1 MYAADD
7 TIVALATPPGRGGLA
22 VVRLSGAHA
31 VSVAERLIA
40 GAARLEPRRAT
51 LVRVVGDGGNRGAPA
66 SAQQGYGAASRAP
79 RHSDTRATAAP
90 GAASGPGAAPA
101 TSWDVLDEAI
111 ATRFDGP
118 ASYTGED
125 VVEFSVHGSPVVVA
139 EIVAAAVAAGA
150 RLARGGEF
158 TLRAFLNG
166 RLDLTRAEAVRD
178 LVEATTPAQAKMALD
193 QLQGTL
199 AERIG
204 EIERLLFELT
214 AKLEASGDFPE
225 EGYRFISPEETLGAV
240 RAARGRMDALLA
252 ESRRGRLLREGI
264 TVAIAG
270 RPNVGKSTL
279 FNRLAGVE
287 RAIVTAVPG
296 TTRDLI
302 TEAVMLSGVRMTL
315 VDTAGVR
322 WTTDPVER
330 EGVLRAEKATAAADV
345 VVVVL
350 DASVPLTEADRDLL
364 GATASR
370 ARVVAANKSDLP
382 RVWEPGQL
390 TELAPAAAGASEA
403 TGSRPPTAGEVT
415 DHQAAARLFPP
426 WQVASEGVVAVSAKS
441 GAGIDELIGA
451 IARACGVAGGGELP
465 HISNA
470 RQIELLGRS
479 TETLIMLEDKLV
491 SGGADVPEELVL
503 ADVREA
509 SEHLQEVTG
518 KRTTDDLLDAIFS
531 TFCIGK

>member
-1 MYAADD
+1 MFSADD

-22 VVRLSGAHA
+22 VVRLSGPQAA
-31 VSVAERLIA
+31 PIAERLIA
-40 GAARLEPRRAT
+40 GAPRLEPRRAT
-51 LVRVVGDGGNRGAPA
+51 LVRVVIRDGGA
-66 SAQQGYGAASRAP
+66 SP
-79 RHSDTRATAAP
+79 
-90 GAASGPGAAPA
+90 
-101 TSWDVLDEAI
+101 DVVDEAI
-111 ATRFDGP
+111 VTRFEGP

-139 EIVAAAVAAGA
+139 EVVGAAVAAGA
-150 RLARGGEF
+150 RHARAGEF

-204 EIERLLFELT
+204 EIEGLLFDLT
-214 AKLEASGDFPE
+214 AKLEASGDFPDQ
-225 EGYRFISPEETLGAV
+225 GYHFISPEETLAAV
-240 RAARGRMDALLA
+240 RAARGRMEALLA

-322 WTTDPVER
+322 STADPVER
-330 EGVLRAEKATAAADV
+330 EGVLRAEKAIAAGDV
-345 VVVVL
+345 VVVVV
-350 DASVPLTEADRDLL
+350 DGSAPLTDADRDLL
-364 GATASR
+364 EATTAR
-370 ARVVAANKSDLP
+370 ARVVVANKSDL
-382 RVWEPGQL
+382 
-390 TELAPAAAGASEA
+390 AAAGGHAPVVPGGSE
-403 TGSRPPTAGEVT
+403 TP
-415 DHQAAARLFPP
+415 AAP
-426 WQVASEGVVAVSAKS
+426 VASRGMVAVSAKS
-441 GAGIDELIGA
+441 GEGIDDLVRA
-451 IARACGVAGGGELP
+451 IARVGGVAGGGELP

-470 RQIELLGRS
+470 RQTRLLGRS
-479 TETLIMLEDKLV
+479 TEALIRLEDKL
-491 SGGADVPEELVL
+491 SYGGLIVAEELVL

-509 SEHLQEVTG
+509 LDYLQEVTG
-518 KRTTDDLLDAIFS
+518 RRTTDELLDAIFS
-531 TFCIGK
+531 GFCIGK

>member
-1 MYAADD
+1 MFSADD

-22 VVRLSGAHA
+22 VVRLSGPQA
-31 VSVAERLIA
+31 VSIAERLIA
-40 GAARLEPRRAT
+40 GAPRLEPRRAT
-51 LVRVVGDGGNRGAPA
+51 LVRVVSRRAGGGDSGGGCGRAGRGGAFAAGSGGPEPDAEA
-66 SAQQGYGAASRAP
+66 SA
-79 RHSDTRATAAP
+79 
-90 GAASGPGAAPA
+90 
-101 TSWDVLDEAI
+101 DVVDEAI
-111 ATRFDGP
+111 VTRFAGP

-125 VVEFSVHGSPVVVA
+125 VVEFSVHGSPVVVG
-139 EIVAAAVAAGA
+139 ELVGAAVAAGA

-193 QLQGTL
+193 QLHGTL

-204 EIERLLFELT
+204 EIESLLFNLT

-225 EGYRFISPEETLGAV
+225 EGYRFITPEETLAAV
-240 RAARGRMDALLA
+240 REARLRLEALLA

-322 WTTDPVER
+322 STTDLVER
-330 EGVLRAEKATAAADV
+330 EGVLRAEKAIAAADV

-350 DASVPLTEADRDLL
+350 DASAPLTEADRDLL
-364 GATASR
+364 EATA
-370 ARVVAANKSDLP
+370 ARPSVIVANKCDLAQA
-382 RVWEPGQL
+382 WAPGQT
-390 TELAPAAAGASEA
+390 TESCPSATGAGDAAASAAAAGHTPAVPAASETRA
-403 TGSRPPTAGEVT
+403 EPAASR
-415 DHQAAARLFPP
+415 D
-426 WQVASEGVVAVSAKS
+426 VVAVSAKH
-441 GAGIDELIGA
+441 GAGIDELIRS
-451 IARACGVAGGGELP
+451 IARACGLSGGGELP

-470 RQIELLGRS
+470 RQITLLGRS
-479 TETLIMLEDKLV
+479 TEVLIKLDDTLSI
-491 SGGADVPEELVL
+491 GGSNVPEELVL

-509 SEHLQEVTG
+509 ADALQEVTG

-531 TFCIGK
+531 AFCVGK

>member
-1 MYAADD
+1 M
-7 TIVALATPPGRGGLA
+7 
-22 VVRLSGAHA
+22 
-31 VSVAERLIA
+31 
-40 GAARLEPRRAT
+40 
-51 LVRVVGDGGNRGAPA
+51 
-66 SAQQGYGAASRAP
+66 
-79 RHSDTRATAAP
+79 
-90 GAASGPGAAPA
+90 
-101 TSWDVLDEAI
+101 DEAI
-111 ATRFDGP
+111 VTRFVGP

-139 EIVAAAVAAGA
+139 ELVGAAVAAGA

-193 QLQGTL
+193 QLHGTL

-204 EIERLLFELT
+204 EIEGLLFDLT

-225 EGYRFISPEETLGAV
+225 EGYRFISPEETLAAV
-240 RAARGRMDALLA
+240 RAARGRMEALLA

-322 WTTDPVER
+322 STTDLVER
-330 EGVLRAEKATAAADV
+330 EGVLRAEKAIAAADV
-345 VVVVL
+345 VVVVV
-350 DASVPLTEADRDLL
+350 DASTPLTEADRDLL
-364 GATASR
+364 EATASR
-370 ARVVAANKSDLP
+370 PRVVVANKCDLA
-382 RVWEPGQL
+382 EPA
-390 TELAPAAAGASEA
+390 TRDAAG
-403 TGSRPPTAGEVT
+403 GAGC
-415 DHQAAARLFPP
+415 QRQFN
-426 WQVASEGVVAVSAKS
+426 VASSQCRINFASSQCHVNFAS
-441 GAGIDELIGA
+441 GLAFDGRGFGE
-451 IARACGVAGGGELP
+451 ARHG
-465 HISNA
+465 H
-470 RQIELLGRS
+470 R
-479 TETLIMLEDKLV
+479 
-491 SGGADVPEELVL
+491 
-503 ADVREA
+503 
-509 SEHLQEVTG
+509 
-518 KRTTDDLLDAIFS
+518 RTD
-531 TFCIGK
+531 

>member
-1 MYAADD
+1 MFSADD

-22 VVRLSGAHA
+22 VVRLSGPHA
-31 VSVAERLIA
+31 ASIAERLIA
-40 GAARLEPRRAT
+40 GAPRLEPRRAT
-51 LVRVVGDGGNRGAPA
+51 LVRVVSCGGGGSGGSAGRGE
-66 SAQQGYGAASRAP
+66 GE
-79 RHSDTRATAAP
+79 AAP
-90 GAASGPGAAPA
+90 GAAAAL
-101 TSWDVLDEAI
+101 DIVDEALV
-111 ATRFDGP
+111 TRFEGP

-125 VVEFSVHGSPVVVA
+125 LVEFSVHGSPVIVA
-139 EIVAAAVAAGA
+139 EVVSAAVAAGA

-204 EIERLLFELT
+204 EIEGLLFDLT

-225 EGYRFISPEETLGAV
+225 EGYRFISPEEALAAI
-240 RAARGRMDALLA
+240 RAARGRMEALLA

-322 WTTDPVER
+322 STTDLVER
-330 EGVLRAEKATAAADV
+330 EGVLRAEKAIAAADL

-350 DASVPLTEADRDLL
+350 DASAPLTEADADLL
-364 GATASR
+364 DTTASR
-370 ARVVAANKSDLP
+370 ARVVVANKSDLV
-382 RVWEPGQL
+382 RALRLGQL
-390 TELAPAAAGASEA
+390 TETRSAAAGAA
-403 TGSRPPTAGEVT
+403 TAGE
-415 DHQAAARLFPP
+415 DAAAR
-426 WQVASEGVVAVSAKS
+426 EDVAVSAKS
-441 GAGIDELIGA
+441 GAGIDQLIRA
-451 IARACGVAGGGELP
+451 IARASGVSGGGELP

-479 TETLIMLEDKLV
+479 TETLIKLEDTLS
-491 SGGADVPEELVL
+491 SGGANIPEELVL
-503 ADVREA
+503 ADLREA
-509 SEHLQEVTG
+509 SDYLREVTG

-531 TFCIGK
+531 AFCIGK

>member
-1 MYAADD
+1 MFSADD

-22 VVRLSGAHA
+22 VVRLSGPHA
-31 VSVAERLIA
+31 ASIAERLIA
-40 GAARLEPRRAT
+40 GAPRLEPRRAT
-51 LVRVVGDGGNRGAPA
+51 LVRVVSRGGGGSGGSAGRGE
-66 SAQQGYGAASRAP
+66 GE
-79 RHSDTRATAAP
+79 AAP
-90 GAASGPGAAPA
+90 GAAAAL
-101 TSWDVLDEAI
+101 DIVDEALV
-111 ATRFDGP
+111 TRFEGP

-125 VVEFSVHGSPVVVA
+125 LVEFSVHGSPVIVA
-139 EIVAAAVAAGA
+139 EVVSAAVAAGA

-204 EIERLLFELT
+204 EIEGLLFDLT

-225 EGYRFISPEETLGAV
+225 EGYRFISPEEALAAI
-240 RAARGRMDALLA
+240 RAARGRMEALLA

-322 WTTDPVER
+322 STTDPVER
-330 EGVLRAEKATAAADV
+330 EGVLRAEKAIAAADV

-350 DASVPLTEADRDLL
+350 DASAPLTEADADLL
-364 GATASR
+364 DTTASR
-370 ARVVAANKSDLP
+370 ARVVVANKSDLV
-382 RVWEPGQL
+382 RALRLGQL
-390 TELAPAAAGASEA
+390 TETRSAAAGAA
-403 TGSRPPTAGEVT
+403 TAGE
-415 DHQAAARLFPP
+415 DAAAR
-426 WQVASEGVVAVSAKS
+426 EDVAVSAKHGS
-441 GAGIDELIGA
+441 GIDELIRA
-451 IARACGVAGGGELP
+451 IARAGGVSGGGELP

-479 TETLIMLEDKLV
+479 TETLIRLEDTL
-491 SGGADVPEELVL
+491 SLGGSNMPEELVL
-503 ADVREA
+503 ADLREA
-509 SEHLQEVTG
+509 SDYLREVTG

-531 TFCIGK
+531 AFCIGK

>member
-1 MYAADD
+1 MFSADD

-22 VVRLSGAHA
+22 VVRLSGPSA
-31 VSVAERLIA
+31 VSIAEQLMD
-40 GAARLEPRRAT
+40 GAPRLEPRRAT
-51 LVRVVGDGGNRGAPA
+51 LVRVVRRGGEASGGQAGGGGEGAPA
-66 SAQQGYGAASRAP
+66 AA
-79 RHSDTRATAAP
+79 AAL
-90 GAASGPGAAPA
+90 
-101 TSWDVLDEAI
+101 DVVDEALV
-111 ATRFDGP
+111 TRFEGP

-139 EIVAAAVAAGA
+139 GVIGAAVAAGA

-204 EIERLLFELT
+204 EIEGLLFDLT
-214 AKLEASGDFPE
+214 AKLEASGDFPD
-225 EGYRFISPEETLGAV
+225 EGYRFISPEETRAV
-240 RAARGRMDALLA
+240 IREARGRMDALLA

-322 WTTDPVER
+322 STTDPVER
-330 EGVLRAEKATAAADV
+330 EGVLRAEKAIAAADL

-350 DASVPLTEADRDLL
+350 DASAPLTEADRDLL
-364 GATASR
+364 EATASR
-370 ARVVAANKSDLP
+370 ARVVVANKSDLA
-382 RVWEPGQL
+382 RAWELGQRIE
-390 TELAPAAAGASEA
+390 TRSAAEAGDAPIAPSASAGPSAPV
-403 TGSRPPTAGEVT
+403 TPTASDGE
-415 DHQAAARLFPP
+415 L
-426 WQVASEGVVAVSAKS
+426 EVSAKH
-441 GAGIDELIGA
+441 GTGIDELIRA
-451 IARACGVAGGGELP
+451 IARAGGVSGGGELP
-465 HISNA
+465 HVSNA
-470 RQIELLGRS
+470 RQIRLLGLS
-479 TETLIMLEDKLV
+479 TEALLKLEDTLS

-518 KRTTDDLLDAIFS
+518 KRTTDDLLDTIFS
-531 TFCIGK
+531 AFCIGK

>member
-1 MYAADD
+1 MFCADD

-22 VVRLSGAHA
+22 VVRLSGPHA
-31 VSVAERLIA
+31 VSIAERLIA
-40 GAARLEPRRAT
+40 GAPRLAPRRAT
-51 LVRVVGDGGNRGAPA
+51 LVRMVSRGGGASGGGEGRVGEGE
-66 SAQQGYGAASRAP
+66 
-79 RHSDTRATAAP
+79 AAP
-90 GAASGPGAAPA
+90 GAAAAPV
-101 TSWDVLDEAI
+101 VLDEALV
-111 ATRFDGP
+111 TRFEGP

-139 EIVAAAVAAGA
+139 EVIGAAVAAGA
-150 RLARGGEF
+150 RLASGGEF

-204 EIERLLFELT
+204 EIEGLLFDLT
-214 AKLEASGDFPE
+214 AKLEASADFPE
-225 EGYRFISPEETLGAV
+225 EGYRFISPEETLSTI
-240 RAARGRMDALLA
+240 RAARRRMEALLA

-322 WTTDPVER
+322 STTDPVER
-330 EGVLRAEKATAAADV
+330 EGVLRAERAIAAADV

-364 GATASR
+364 EATEAR
-370 ARVVAANKSDLP
+370 ARVVVANKSDLAGAGETSP
-382 RVWEPGQL
+382 S
-390 TELAPAAAGASEA
+390 PAASG
-403 TGSRPPTAGEVT
+403 
-415 DHQAAARLFPP
+415 D
-426 WQVASEGVVAVSAKS
+426 VVAASAKH
-441 GAGIDELIGA
+441 GTGIDELIRA
-451 IARACGVAGGGELP
+451 IARSCGVAGGSELP

-470 RQIELLGRS
+470 RQIALLGHS
-479 TETLIMLEDKLV
+479 TEALLRLEDTIS
-491 SGGADVPEELVL
+491 SGGANVPEELVL
-503 ADVREA
+503 ADVRAA
-509 SEHLQEVTG
+509 SDYLQEVTG

-531 TFCIGK
+531 GFCIGK

>member
-1 MYAADD
+1 MFSADD

-22 VVRLSGAHA
+22 VVRLSGPKA
-31 VSVAERLIA
+31 VSIAERLIA
-40 GAARLEPRRAT
+40 GAPRLEPRRAT
-51 LVRVVGDGGNRGAPA
+51 LVRVVRGSGGGGGGGEGEPTPGIA
-66 SAQQGYGAASRAP
+66 
-79 RHSDTRATAAP
+79 AAP
-90 GAASGPGAAPA
+90 
-101 TSWDVLDEAI
+101 DVVDEALV
-111 ATRFDGP
+111 TRFEGP

-125 VVEFSVHGSPVVVA
+125 VVEFSVHGSPVIVA
-139 EIVAAAVAAGA
+139 EVVGAAVAAGA

-204 EIERLLFELT
+204 EIESLLFDLT
-214 AKLEASGDFPE
+214 ARLEASGDFPE

-240 RAARGRMDALLA
+240 RAARARMEALLA

-279 FNRLAGVE
+279 FNRLAGVD

-322 WTTDPVER
+322 STADPVER
-330 EGVLRAEKATAAADV
+330 EGVLRAEKAIAAADV

-350 DASVPLTEADRDLL
+350 DASAPLTEADGDLL
-364 GATASR
+364 DTTATG
-370 ARVVAANKSDLP
+370 ARVVVENKSDLA
-382 RVWEPGQL
+382 RAWGPGRP
-390 TELAPAAAGASEA
+390 EASSASASGAGPAASAREA
-403 TGSRPPTAGEVT
+403 
-415 DHQAAARLFPP
+415 
-426 WQVASEGVVAVSAKS
+426 VVVSAKS
-441 GAGIDELIGA
+441 GAGIDELIRA
-451 IARACGVAGGGELP
+451 IARAGGVAGGGELP

-470 RQIELLGRS
+470 RQIDLLGHS
-479 TETLIMLEDKLV
+479 TEALERLEDRLV
-491 SGGADVPEELVL
+491 RSGSNVPEELVL
-503 ADVREA
+503 ADLREA
-509 SEHLQEVTG
+509 SEYLREVTG
-518 KRTTDDLLDAIFS
+518 NRTTEDLLDAIFS
-531 TFCIGK
+531 AFCIGK

>member
-1 MYAADD
+1 MYSADD

-22 VVRLSGAHA
+22 VVRLSGPHA
-31 VSVAERLIA
+31 VSIAERMIA
-40 GAARLEPRRAT
+40 GAPRLKPRRAT
-51 LVRVVGDGGNRGAPA
+51 LVRVVGDGGDRGAPA
-66 SAQQGYGAASRAP
+66 SAQQGYGAASKAP
-79 RHSDTRATAAP
+79 RHSVARATAAP

-101 TSWDVLDEAI
+101 ASRDVLDEALV
-111 ATRFDGP
+111 TRFEAP

-139 EIVAAAVAAGA
+139 EVVDAAVAAGA

-204 EIERLLFELT
+204 EIERRLFDLT

-225 EGYRFISPEETLGAV
+225 EGYRFISPEETLGAI
-240 RAARGRMDALLA
+240 RAARERMEALLA

-287 RAIVTAVPG
+287 RAIVTAIPG

-364 GATASR
+364 DTTASR
-370 ARVVAANKSDLP
+370 AHVVAANKCDLA
-382 RVWEPGQL
+382 RAWEIGQL
-390 TELAPAAAGASEA
+390 PERGEKSAGRGGSDAS
-403 TGSRPPTAGEVT
+403 V
-415 DHQAAARLFPP
+415 AARE
-426 WQVASEGVVAVSAKS
+426 VAAVSAKS
-441 GAGIDELIGA
+441 GAGIDDLIGA

-470 RQIELLGRS
+470 RQIALLGRS
-479 TETLIMLEDKLV
+479 TETLVRLEDALA

-518 KRTTDDLLDAIFS
+518 RRTTDELLDAIFS

>member
-1 MYAADD
+1 MFSPDD

-31 VSVAERLIA
+31 ASIAERLTA
-40 GAARLEPRRAT
+40 GAPRLEPRRAT
-51 LVRVVGDGGNRGAPA
+51 LVRVVSPGGAGVDGGCGGSGASEPDNA
-66 SAQQGYGAASRAP
+66 GAA
-79 RHSDTRATAAP
+79 H
-90 GAASGPGAAPA
+90 
-101 TSWDVLDEAI
+101 VLDEAI
-111 ATRFDGP
+111 VTRFEGP

-125 VVEFSVHGSPVVVA
+125 VVEFSVHGSPV
-139 EIVAAAVAAGA
+139 IVEALVSAAVAAGA
-150 RLARGGEF
+150 RHARAGEF

-178 LVEATTPAQAKMALD
+178 LIEATTPAQAKMAMD

-204 EIERLLFELT
+204 EIEGLLFDLT

-225 EGYRFISPEETLGAV
+225 EGYCFVSPEETLAAV
-240 RAARGRMDALLA
+240 RAARGAMEALLA

-302 TEAVMLSGVRMTL
+302 TESVMLSGVRMTL

-322 WTTDPVER
+322 STTDPVER
-330 EGVLRAEKATAAADV
+330 EGVLRAERAIAAADV
-345 VVVVL
+345 VVVVV
-350 DASVPLTEADRDLL
+350 DASAPLTEADRDLL
-364 GATASR
+364 EATATR
-370 ARVVAANKSDLP
+370 PRVVVANKCDLG
-382 RVWEPGQL
+382 RAWELGQL
-390 TELAPAAAGASEA
+390 TEARSATAADASVAAVTPAEAAALASRDAPAAGASPSS
-403 TGSRPPTAGEVT
+403 TLTS
-415 DHQAAARLFPP
+415 AASPSSSVSNLALAASAR
-426 WQVASEGVVAVSAKS
+426 Q

-451 IARACGVAGGGELP
+451 IARVCGLADGGELP
-465 HISNA
+465 HISNS
-470 RQIELLGRS
+470 RQIALLGRS
-479 TETLIMLEDKLV
+479 TEAFTRLENTLTL
-491 SGGADVPEELVL
+491 GGVNVPEALVL

-509 SEHLQEVTG
+509 ADALQEVTG

-531 TFCIGK
+531 AFCVGK

>member
-1 MYAADD
+1 MFSADD
-7 TIVALATPPGRGGLA
+7 TIVALATPPGRGGMA
-22 VVRLSGAHA
+22 VVRLSGPQA
-31 VSVAERLIA
+31 VAIAERLIA
-40 GAARLEPRRAT
+40 DAPRLEPRRAT
-51 LVRVVGDGGNRGAPA
+51 LVRVVSRGGQNEPA
-66 SAQQGYGAASRAP
+66 AVAAASLN
-79 RHSDTRATAAP
+79 
-90 GAASGPGAAPA
+90 
-101 TSWDVLDEAI
+101 VVDEAI
-111 ATRFDGP
+111 VTRFVGP

-125 VVEFSVHGSPVVVA
+125 VVEFSMHGSPVVVG
-139 EIVAAAVAAGA
+139 ELVGAAVAAGA

-204 EIERLLFELT
+204 EIEAILFDLT

-225 EGYRFISPEETLGAV
+225 EGYRFISPEQTVAAI
-240 RAARGRMDALLA
+240 RTARGRMEALLA

-296 TTRDLI
+296 TTRDLL

-322 WTTDPVER
+322 STTDPVER
-330 EGVLRAEKATAAADV
+330 EGVLRAEKATAASDV
-345 VVVVL
+345 VLVVL
-350 DASVPLTEADRDLL
+350 DASEALTEADRDLL
-364 GATASR
+364 AATAVR
-370 ARVVAANKSDLP
+370 ARVVVANKSDLGRAP
-382 RVWEPGQL
+382 MVGQMTEFDLAGPVSDTRV
-390 TELAPAAAGASEA
+390 APAPGYDRSGGPLSSQGA
-403 TGSRPPTAGEVT
+403 
-415 DHQAAARLFPP
+415 
-426 WQVASEGVVAVSAKS
+426 VAISAKL
-441 GAGIDELIGA
+441 GTGIDELVRA
-451 IARACGVAGGGELP
+451 MARASGVAGSGELP

-470 RQIELLGRS
+470 RQIGLLGRS
-479 TETLIMLEDKLV
+479 TEALHRLEDKL
-491 SGGADVPEELVL
+491 SRGGSDVPEELVL

-509 SEHLQEVTG
+509 WDYLQEVTG

-531 TFCIGK
+531 SFCIGK

>member
-1 MYAADD
+1 MFSADD

-22 VVRLSGAHA
+22 VVRLSGQHA
-31 VSVAERLIA
+31 VSIAERLIA
-40 GAARLEPRRAT
+40 GAPRLEPRRAT
-51 LVRVVGDGGNRGAPA
+51 LVRVVNRGGPSTFALSGFGETPK
-66 SAQQGYGAASRAP
+66 AP
-79 RHSDTRATAAP
+79 RHSDTRATAP
-90 GAASGPGAAPA
+90 GAAVAA
-101 TSWDVLDEAI
+101 DVVDEALV
-111 ATRFDGP
+111 TRFEGP

-125 VVEFSVHGSPVVVA
+125 VVEFSVHGSPVVVG
-139 EIVAAAVAAGA
+139 ELVGAAVAAGA

-178 LVEATTPAQAKMALD
+178 LVEATTPVQAKMALD
-193 QLQGTL
+193 QLHGTL

-204 EIERLLFELT
+204 EIEGLLFDLT

-225 EGYRFISPEETLGAV
+225 EGYRFISPEETLAAV
-240 RAARGRMDALLA
+240 REARGRMEALLA

-287 RAIVTAVPG
+287 RSIVTAVPG

-322 WTTDPVER
+322 STTDLVER
-330 EGVLRAEKATAAADV
+330 EGVLRAEKAIAAADV

-350 DASVPLTEADRDLL
+350 DASAPLTEADRDLL
-364 GATASR
+364 EATAAR
-370 ARVVAANKSDLP
+370 PRVVVANKCDLAQA
-382 RVWEPGQL
+382 WALGQP
-390 TELAPAAAGASEA
+390 TEYGSAAVKGASGASPSPAASASS
-403 TGSRPPTAGEVT
+403 TSP
-415 DHQAAARLFPP
+415 
-426 WQVASEGVVAVSAKS
+426 AVSHVTLAASAKQ
-441 GAGIDELIGA
+441 GEGIDELIGA
-451 IARACGVAGGGELP
+451 IARVCGFADGGELP
-465 HISNA
+465 HISNP
-470 RQIELLGRS
+470 RQIRLLGRS
-479 TETLIMLEDKLV
+479 TEALIRLEDSL
-491 SGGADVPEELVL
+491 SIGGMNVPEELVL

-509 SEHLQEVTG
+509 ADALQEVTG

-531 TFCIGK
+531 AFCVGK

>member
-1 MYAADD
+1 MFSADD

-22 VVRLSGAHA
+22 VVRLSGPRAA
-31 VSVAERLIA
+31 SIAERLIA
-40 GAARLEPRRAT
+40 GAPRLEPRRAT
-51 LVRVVGDGGNRGAPA
+51 LVRVVSRGVGASGGNEGL
-66 SAQQGYGAASRAP
+66 GGEGE
-79 RHSDTRATAAP
+79 AAP
-90 GAASGPGAAPA
+90 GAAAAL
-101 TSWDVLDEAI
+101 DIVDEALV
-111 ATRFDGP
+111 TRFEGP

-125 VVEFSVHGSPVVVA
+125 LVEFSVHGSPVIVA
-139 EIVAAAVAAGA
+139 EVVSAAVAAGA

-204 EIERLLFELT
+204 EIEGLLFDLT

-225 EGYRFISPEETLGAV
+225 EGYRFISPEEALAAI
-240 RAARGRMDALLA
+240 RAARGRMEALLA

-322 WTTDPVER
+322 STTDLVER
-330 EGVLRAEKATAAADV
+330 EGVLRAEKAIAAADL

-350 DASVPLTEADRDLL
+350 DASAPLTEADADLL
-364 GATASR
+364 DTTASR
-370 ARVVAANKSDLP
+370 ARVVVANKSDLV
-382 RVWEPGQL
+382 RAWEPGQL
-390 TELAPAAAGASEA
+390 TETRSAA
-403 TGSRPPTAGEVT
+403 TARE
-415 DHQAAARLFPP
+415 
-426 WQVASEGVVAVSAKS
+426 EVAVSAKH
-441 GAGIDELIGA
+441 GIGIDELIRA
-451 IARACGVAGGGELP
+451 IARAGGVSGGGELP

-479 TETLIMLEDKLV
+479 TETLIKLEDTL
-491 SGGADVPEELVL
+491 SLGGSNIPEELVL
-503 ADVREA
+503 ADLREA
-509 SEHLQEVTG
+509 SDYLREVTG

-531 TFCIGK
+531 AFCIGK

>member
-1 MYAADD
+1 MFSADD

-22 VVRLSGAHA
+22 VVRLSGPHA
-31 VSVAERLIA
+31 VSIAERLIA
-40 GAARLEPRRAT
+40 GAPRLEPRRAT
-51 LVRVVGDGGNRGAPA
+51 LVRVVSGGGGA
-66 SAQQGYGAASRAP
+66 SGGSGGLGGERE
-79 RHSDTRATAAP
+79 AAP
-90 GAASGPGAAPA
+90 GAAAALEI
-101 TSWDVLDEAI
+101 VDEALV
-111 ATRFDGP
+111 TRFEGP

-125 VVEFSVHGSPVVVA
+125 VVEFSVHGSPVIVA
-139 EIVAAAVAAGA
+139 EVVSAAVAAGA

-204 EIERLLFELT
+204 EIERLLFDVT

-225 EGYRFISPEETLGAV
+225 EGYRFISPGEALAAI
-240 RAARGRMDALLA
+240 RAARGRMEALLA

-322 WTTDPVER
+322 STTDPVER
-330 EGVLRAEKATAAADV
+330 EGVLRAEKATAAADLA
-345 VVVVL
+345 VVVL
-350 DASVPLTEADRDLL
+350 DASAPLTKADADLL
-364 GATASR
+364 NTTAPR
-370 ARVVAANKSDLP
+370 ARVVVFNKSDLA
-382 RVWEPGQL
+382 RAWDLGQL
-390 TELAPAAAGASEA
+390 TEACSTAAGSGDAAASQTLA
-403 TGSRPPTAGEVT
+403 TAPELVS
-415 DHQAAARLFPP
+415 
-426 WQVASEGVVAVSAKS
+426 VSATS
-441 GAGIDELIGA
+441 GAGIDELIRA
-451 IARACGVAGGGELP
+451 IARVGGVSGGGELP

-470 RQIELLGRS
+470 RQIALLGRS
-479 TETLIMLEDKLV
+479 TEALARLEDTLLV
-491 SGGADVPEELVL
+491 GGTSIPEEIVL
-503 ADVREA
+503 AEVREA
-509 SEHLQEVTG
+509 SDHLREVTG
-518 KRTTDDLLDAIFS
+518 KRTTDDLLEAIFS
-531 TFCIGK
+531 AFCIGK

>member
-1 MYAADD
+1 MFCADD

-22 VVRLSGAHA
+22 VVRLSGPQARRI
-31 VSVAERLIA
+31 AEALLVPA
-40 GAARLEPRRAT
+40 TPLEPRRAT
-51 LVRVVGDGGNRGAPA
+51 LVRVAGGEG
-66 SAQQGYGAASRAP
+66 
-79 RHSDTRATAAP
+79 
-90 GAASGPGAAPA
+90 
-101 TSWDVLDEAI
+101 VVDEAI
-111 ATRFDGP
+111 ATFFAGP

-125 VVEFSVHGSPVVVA
+125 VVEFSVHGSPVVVG
-139 EIVAAAVAAGA
+139 EVVAAAVAAGA

-178 LVEATTPAQAKMALD
+178 LVEATTPAQARMALD

-204 EIERLLFELT
+204 EIESGLFDLT

-225 EGYRFISPEETLGAV
+225 EGYHFISPQETLTAV
-240 RAARGRMDALLA
+240 REARGRIDALLA
-252 ESRRGRLLREGI
+252 ESRRGRLLREGL

-296 TTRDLI
+296 TTRDLL

-322 WTTDPVER
+322 ATADVVER
-330 EGVLRAEKATAAADV
+330 EGVRRAEQAIAAADV
-345 VVVVL
+345 VLVVL
-350 DASVPLTEADRDLL
+350 DASSPLTAADRDLL
-364 GATASR
+364 EATASSAR
-370 ARVVAANKSDLP
+370 AVVLNKSDL
-382 RVWEPGQL
+382 
-390 TELAPAAAGASEA
+390 APAWETRELTGAGVAAPDSIAI
-403 TGSRPPTAGEVT
+403 
-415 DHQAAARLFPP
+415 
-426 WQVASEGVVAVSAKS
+426 SAKQ
-441 GAGIDELIGA
+441 GTGIEDMIRS
-451 IARACGVAGGGELP
+451 IATLCGLANIGELP

-479 TETLIMLEDKLV
+479 TEALTRLEDMLV
-491 SGGADVPEELVL
+491 SGGLNVPEELVL
-503 ADVREA
+503 ADIRVA
-509 SEHLQEVTG
+509 SEFLQEVTG
-518 KRTTDDLLDAIFS
+518 ERTTDELLDAIFS
-531 TFCIGK
+531 RFCIGK